1 MVRAKRNQERMV
13 KHPRASKSGGTLPP
27 LDAHG
32 KGRNGDQSPEKV
44 AVAAEKPPDKICG
57 LW

>member
-13 KHPRASKSGGTLPP
+13 KQPMASNCRGKLPS

-32 KGRNGDQSPEKV
+32 KGRNGDQNPEKV
-44 AVAAEKPPDKICG
+44 AVAAEKLPDKICS